1 MHKAGSPGG
10 ALWLRNAGGRRRRRS
25 RCRAP
30 MAPNMLLLCH
40 TSEHV
45 SNLVRLSQLPG
56 QLHSYPKG
64 LALAPIKGLRNKY
77 IRSVAETLL
86 ALDAL
91 GGVAVLAWTSFDTGH
106 TYPDTLGTPFWS
118 QLLFQSITGICF
130 WRQRARRGSE

>member
-1 MHKAGSPGG
+1 
-10 ALWLRNAGGRRRRRS
+10 
-25 RCRAP
+25 

-64 LALAPIKGLRNKY
+64 PALTPTQGLRNEY

-86 ALDAL
+86 AWDAL
-91 GGVAVLAWTSFDTGH
+91 AGVGVLARTSFDIG
-106 TYPDTLGTPFWS
+106 YRCLDILGAPCVGFC
-118 QLLFQSITGICF
+118 SISMMSICSF
-130 WRQRARRGSE
+130 RQRARRGPSSCPCFDI